1 MCNIVQDERIETQER
16 RRSVCKKNIVYVGL
30 GIFFFILG
38 FFKLSPTGNIAF
50 PELQAQR
57 MGMPREHI
65 IAIKGELG
73 DNRVITQIDPKE
85 VSVGTG
91 DSVTWINESQIEVR
105 IKFGK
110 GTECK
115 KVSLKALGW
124 RLEPDKCFE
133 TEDTLKPGLSSTI
146 QFKQIGLFHFEIEYV
161 DSNRREKGI
170 VRVQTERR

>member
-1 MCNIVQDERIETQER
+1 MREKHA
-16 RRSVCKKNIVYVGL
+16 VCVGL
-30 GIFFFILG
+30 AMFFFVLG
-38 FFKLSPTGNIAF
+38 SFKFSPTGSITF

-57 MGMPREHI
+57 MGVPREHI

-73 DNRVITQIDPKE
+73 NNRLITQIVPKE

-91 DSVTWINESQIEVR
+91 DSFTLINESPIEVR

-115 KVSLKALGW
+115 RVSLKALGW

-146 QFKQIGLFHFEIEYV
+146 QFKQIGIYHYEIEFV

-170 VRVQTERR
+170 VRVQTEHR

>member
-1 MCNIVQDERIETQER
+1 MCNIVQDEKIETQER

-38 FFKLSPTGNIAF
+38 FFKFSPTGNIAF

-73 DNRVITQIDPKE
+73 DNRLITQIVPKE

-91 DSVTWINESQIEVR
+91 D
-105 IKFGK
+105 
-110 GTECK
+110 
-115 KVSLKALGW
+115 LL
-124 RLEPDKCFE
+124 L
-133 TEDTLKPGLSSTI
+133 
-146 QFKQIGLFHFEIEYV
+146 
-161 DSNRREKGI
+161 
-170 VRVQTERR
+170 